1 MGSKSEKGGS
11 NTTMKV
17 LVVGLSPALD
27 QVLVLGES
35 VEEEKIFRPDRRYRS
50 AGSKSLN
57 VARFLTRL
65 GHEVHLIGFFGDYI
79 GQWLLSQ
86 CRAEGVN
93 VLPIHC
99 DDDNRINVTIIGA
112 GKEYVISDRWQEV
125 TGPELHLLQEHYRH
139 IVNDFPFVIFAGSV
153 AKGVGLDDCENMV
166 RTAKEAGAKVIVDA
180 KPSFLQVSLPYAWLI
195 KVNQFEAHGLNV
207 QEFRGNLGITCEKSG
222 AFFKSENGFVLK
234 AEVPQVPCVNSVG
247 AGDIFLA
254 YLIDAYWAEEDWK
267 KALLVSSAAASSSV
281 STEAIGEINVHLFEE
296 LKRSIS
302 VKEVG
307 LDGFSEGPFYG
318 RFC

>member
-1 MGSKSEKGGS
+1 
-11 NTTMKV
+11 
-17 LVVGLSPALD
+17 
-27 QVLVLGES
+27 
-35 VEEEKIFRPDRRYRS
+35 
-50 AGSKSLN
+50 
-57 VARFLTRL
+57 
-65 GHEVHLIGFFGDYI
+65 
-79 GQWLLSQ
+79 
-86 CRAEGVN
+86 
-93 VLPIHC
+93 
-99 DDDNRINVTIIGA
+99 
-112 GKEYVISDRWQEV
+112 
-125 TGPELHLLQEHYRH
+125 
-139 IVNDFPFVIFAGSV
+139 
-153 AKGVGLDDCENMV
+153 
-166 RTAKEAGAKVIVDA
+166 
-180 KPSFLQVSLPYAWLI
+180 
-195 KVNQFEAHGLNV
+195 
-207 QEFRGNLGITCEKSG
+207 LGITCEKSG

-281 STEAIGEINVHLFEE
+281 STEAIGEIDVHLFEE

>member
-1 MGSKSEKGGS
+1 
-11 NTTMKV
+11 
-17 LVVGLSPALD
+17 
-27 QVLVLGES
+27 
-35 VEEEKIFRPDRRYRS
+35 
-50 AGSKSLN
+50 LN

-125 TGPELHLLQEHYRH
+125 TDPELHLLQEHYRH

-153 AKGVGLDDCENMV
+153 AKGVGLDDYENMV

-180 KPSFLQVSLPYAWLI
+180 KPSFLRVSLPYAWLI